1 MVAKVVVEQHQAGGF
16 AGHVGAALA
25 HDHANVCTLE
35 GWRVVHAV
43 SGHGDELAP
52 RLQGLHDTDF
62 LRRVD
67 PGVNSHPLHAGL
79 QRLLIHGGQIGPR
92 EHRVSMLLTMPRRSA
107 IACAVAG
114 WSPVIMTGVMPA
126 AMHSATAAL
135 ASGRG
140 GSISPTSPISARAL
154 STASIASP
162 ASGNF

>member
-43 SGHGDELAP
+43 SGHGDELAA

-79 QRLLIHGGQIGPR
+79 QRLLIHGGQIGP
-92 EHRVSMLLTMPRRSA
+92 S
-107 IACAVAG
+107 
-114 WSPVIMTGVMPA
+114 
-126 AMHSATAAL
+126 
-135 ASGRG
+135 
-140 GSISPTSPISARAL
+140 
-154 STASIASP
+154 
-162 ASGNF
+162 